1 MVLDN
6 TAPQLTNVSTPAK
19 SNGTLSDTSATIT
32 FTGSEAGTYYYILKE
47 NGEPAPTVMSDF
59 AAKTAGDKVDTWT
72 AKEGVSTGTLTADEA
87 NTIKFTGLKADTSY
101 VLYLAATDAAGNASV
116 AESAGADGD
125 SGVVSVS
132 FTTTKTTP
140 YVKTAPVLS
149 GTYGNTVS
157 AMLEKQI

>member
-1 MVLDN
+1 
-6 TAPQLTNVSTPAK
+6 
-19 SNGTLSDTSATIT
+19 
-32 FTGSEAGTYYYILKE
+32 
-47 NGEPAPTVMSDF
+47 MSDF

-149 GTYGNTVS
+149 GNYGDKMCIRDRKQTYLQWEQRQRDHQRRNGV
-157 AMLEKQI
+157 